1 MINRTLVLFTILS
14 SGLLATRAQAKE
26 PIDIGAR
33 RELFADTFLIDSLS
47 GDVEQFVHEPEP
59 KEVVLVTGEPW
70 EGNTCAYYT
79 IFQDGDIY
87 RMYYRGSHANEKMK
101 AAHPEVTCYAESRD
115 GVNWIKPKLG
125 LHEWNGSKQN
135 NIILKGLGAHCIVAF
150 RDLNPNCPKD
160 AQYKGLSRGGKPR
173 AGLYAFKSPDGLRW
187 SLMQKEPV
195 ITKGA
200 FDSQNLAFWDP
211 HSKKYVDYHRTFVSG
226 VRAIMT
232 CTSDDYLTWTDPV
245 LLKFPEAPKQHL
257 YTNAIRSYERAPH
270 LRIGFPTRFIP
281 QGSQVEPVFM
291 SSRDGLTFKRWNK
304 PVIPRT
310 APQDRDG
317 NRSNYMANALLKLP
331 GDERHYSVYG
341 TEAYYAG
348 PDSRLRRFV
357 YRVDG
362 FVSLQ
367 AGKGGGQVLTK
378 PITFDGKEL
387 ELNFK
392 ASNGG
397 SVRVEL
403 LDHKGQPIEGF
414 SLADCEPMS
423 GDSIDMVAKWKATK
437 NNQKSLSDLKG
448 AVQMRFQLVDAS
460 LYSFRFRD

>member
-1 MINRTLVLFTILS
+1 
-14 SGLLATRAQAKE
+14 
-26 PIDIGAR
+26 
-33 RELFADTFLIDSLS
+33 
-47 GDVEQFVHEPEP
+47 
-59 KEVVLVTGEPW
+59 
-70 EGNTCAYYT
+70 
-79 IFQDGDIY
+79 
-87 RMYYRGSHANEKMK
+87 
-101 AAHPEVTCYAESRD
+101 
-115 GVNWIKPKLG
+115 
-125 LHEWNGSKQN
+125 
-135 NIILKGLGAHCIVAF
+135 
-150 RDLNPNCPKD
+150 
-160 AQYKGLSRGGKPR
+160 
-173 AGLYAFKSPDGLRW
+173 
-187 SLMQKEPV
+187 
-195 ITKGA
+195 
-200 FDSQNLAFWDP
+200 
-211 HSKKYVDYHRTFVSG
+211 
-226 VRAIMT
+226 
-232 CTSDDYLTWTDPV
+232 
-245 LLKFPEAPKQHL
+245 
-257 YTNAIRSYERAPH
+257 
-270 LRIGFPTRFIP
+270 
-281 QGSQVEPVFM
+281 M